1 MVWEQESKGIIML
14 NKVIE
19 KNHVKCHQY
28 WPMGGT
34 SDEEMTFPD
43 VNLKVEFVSK
53 TNLMNYTT
61 TKLK

>member
-19 KNHVKCHQY
+19 KNQVKCHQY
-28 WPMGGT
+28 WPTGGT
-34 SDEEMTFPD
+34 NDEEMTFPD

-53 TNLMNYTT
+53 TDSSNYATT
-61 TKLK
+61 TLR